1 MHIFITGG
9 RGFVGSALTKFFLKK
24 KYKITILS
32 RNSSDLSDVRII
44 NSTEEI
50 SPDETIDVII
60 NLAGSSINKRW
71 SEPYKQQLVKSR
83 LDVTRDLV
91 RLIKSLKTKPKLFIS
106 ASAIGYYGSQNNEY
120 IDEDSKYIDD
130 FTHELCNLW
139 EKEATKAEKFGVR
152 TCITRLG
159 VVLGKNGGALKEMLP
174 AFKLGVG
181 GKIGSGKQFFSW
193 VHMDDVVNVFN
204 FLIQDKSQTG
214 KYNLTSPN
222 PITNY
227 DFTKELGKTL
237 CRPTI
242 FPLPAFVVKMIF
254 GEMGEKLLL
263 NGAAIYPKKLLD
275 SGYSFKFKTIDL
287 ALKDILN

>member
-32 RNSSDLSDVRII
+32 RDSSDLSDVRII

-50 SPDETIDVII
+50 SPDEIIDVII
-60 NLAGSSINKRW
+60 NLAGASISKRW
-71 SEPYKQQLVKSR
+71 SESYKKQLVKSR
-83 LDVTRDLV
+83 LDITRDV
-91 RLIKSLKTKPKLFIS
+91 VSLIKSLKTKPELFIS

-120 IDEDSKYIDD
+120 IDEDSTYIDD
-130 FTHELCNLW
+130 FTHELCDLW
-139 EKEATKAEKFGVR
+139 EKEAAKAEKFGVR

-174 AFKLGVG
+174 VFKLAIG
-181 GKIGSGKQFFSW
+181 GKVGSGKQFFSW
-193 VHMDDVVNVFN
+193 VHIDDVVDVFN

-214 KYNLTSPN
+214 KYNLISPN

-242 FPLPAFVVKMIF
+242 FPLPALVVKMIF

-275 SGYSFKFKTIDL
+275 SGYSFKFKTIAL
-287 ALKDILN
+287 TLKDILN

>member
-1 MHIFITGG
+1 MYIFITGG
-9 RGFVGSALTKFFLKK
+9 RGFVGSALTEFFLKK

-32 RNSSDLSDVRII
+32 RELSDLSGVRII

-60 NLAGSSINKRW
+60 NLAGASINKRW
-71 SEPYKQQLVKSR
+71 SEPYKQQLIKSR
-83 LDVTRDLV
+83 LDITRDV
-91 RLIKSLKTKPKLFIS
+91 VSLIKSLKTKPKLFIS
-106 ASAIGYYGSQNNEY
+106 SSAIGYYGSQNNEY
-120 IDEDSKYIDD
+120 IDEDSTYIDD
-130 FTHELCNLW
+130 FTHELCDLW
-139 EKEATKAEKFGVR
+139 EKEAIKAEKLGVR

-227 DFTKELGKTL
+227 DFTNELGKTL

>member
-9 RGFVGSALTKFFLKK
+9 RGFVGSALTEFFLKK

-32 RNSSDLSDVRII
+32 RELSDLSGVRII

-60 NLAGSSINKRW
+60 NLAGASINKRW
-71 SEPYKQQLVKSR
+71 SEPYKQQLIKSR
-83 LDVTRDLV
+83 LDITRDV
-91 RLIKSLKTKPKLFIS
+91 VSLINSLKTKPKLFIS
-106 ASAIGYYGSQNNEY
+106 TSAIGYYGSQNNEY
-120 IDEDSKYIDD
+120 IDEDSTYIDD

-139 EKEATKAEKFGVR
+139 EQEAAKAEKLGVR

-227 DFTKELGKTL
+227 DFTNELGKTL

>member
-32 RNSSDLSDVRII
+32 RDSSDLSDVRII

-50 SPDETIDVII
+50 SPDEIIDVII
-60 NLAGSSINKRW
+60 NLAGASISKRW
-71 SEPYKQQLVKSR
+71 SESYKKQLVKSR
-83 LDVTRDLV
+83 LDITRNV
-91 RLIKSLKTKPKLFIS
+91 VSLIKSLKTKPELFIS

-120 IDEDSKYIDD
+120 IDEDSTYIDD
-130 FTHELCNLW
+130 FTHELCDLW
-139 EKEATKAEKFGVR
+139 EKEAAKAEKFGVR

-174 AFKLGVG
+174 AFKLAIG
-181 GKIGSGKQFFSW
+181 GKVGSGKQFFSW
-193 VHMDDVVNVFN
+193 VHIDDVVDVFN

-214 KYNLTSPN
+214 KYNLISPN

-242 FPLPAFVVKMIF
+242 FPLPALVVKMIF

-275 SGYSFKFKTIDL
+275 SGYSFKFKTIAL
-287 ALKDILN
+287 TLKDILN